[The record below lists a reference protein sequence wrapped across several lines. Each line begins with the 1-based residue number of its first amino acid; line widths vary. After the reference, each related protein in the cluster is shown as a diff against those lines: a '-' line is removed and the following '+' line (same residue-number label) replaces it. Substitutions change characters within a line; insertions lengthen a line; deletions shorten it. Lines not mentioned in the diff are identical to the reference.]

1 MAFQN
6 INKLLYNRSV
16 FFIASKILRVFL
28 SPLVWITILLILALL
43 KKESIKK
50 KQLFI
55 AVTAMFLFFSNPFIA
70 DEFMRQWEVPAIQQE
85 KMEKYDVG
93 ILLTGMCTYDS
104 QFKRTNFENSSDR
117 LLQCMDLYHK
127 GKIQKIFIS
136 GGSGKLR
143 EPDFLEAKLLYDFLI
158 QSGIPKEDVAY
169 ETKSRNTHENAIE
182 SARYLQ
188 PQTSDSTFLLITSAY
203 HMRRAAACYKKAGFE
218 CDYYSTDR
226 FTGARKFHIEHL
238 IVPSISALHRWEIL
252 FREWTGII
260 MYKLNGYI

>member
-1 MAFQN
+1 M
-6 INKLLYNRSV
+6 

-28 SPLVWITILLILALL
+28 SPLVWIAIVLILALIN
-43 KKESIKK
+43 KNAIKK

-55 AVTAMFLFFSNPFIA
+55 AATAMFVFFSNPFIA
-70 DEFMRQWEVPAIQQE
+70 DEFMRQWEIPAIQQE
-85 KMEKYDVG
+85 KMETYDVG
-93 ILLTGMCTYDS
+93 ILLTGMCTYD
-104 QFKRTNFENSSDR
+104 QAYNRINFENSSDR

-127 GKIQKIFIS
+127 GIIQKIFIS

-158 QSGIPKEDVAY
+158 QSGISEENIAY
-169 ETKSRNTHENAIE
+169 ETKSRNTYENATE

-188 PQTSDSTFLLITSAY
+188 PQTSDSTFLIITSAF
-203 HMRRAAACYKKAGFE
+203 HMRRAAACFNKAGFE

-226 FTGARKFHIEHL
+226 FTGDRKFHIEHL

-252 FREWTGII
+252 FREWTGTI
-260 MYKLNGYI
+260 MYKLNGYV